1 MASDCSSFIRGEPER
16 WRRQEPEPF
25 AGEMDTPITRDGNRW
40 IDWRNES
47 TASTVF
53 NPDRDRMFVEEV
65 AREFAGIEFKMQ
77 SLCGAD
83 CQLACLKAFLLP
95 PSPPPSPLVAD
106 IRVGMIPVRIVCWW
120 MPRWANIGFDEPKQE
135 KETRSTEWQIK
146 KDANGN
152 MAAVKSCKSRGF
164 SFSKFFTFQIRIR
177 VNKWNSY
184 SLMIGSQTKIVLK
197 NGLQPSLLDSTGSL
211 RDLGSFSQVALI

>member
-95 PSPPPSPLVAD
+95 PSPPTIPSGGRHSSWNDSSQDRLLVNAEVSKYW
-106 IRVGMIPVRIVCWW
+106 IRRAKTREGNKKHGMANKERCKWQHGGGQELQIPWL
-120 MPRWANIGFDEPKQE
+120 FL
-135 KETRSTEWQIK
+135 
-146 KDANGN
+146 
-152 MAAVKSCKSRGF
+152 F
-164 SFSKFFTFQIRIR
+164 
-177 VNKWNSY
+177 
-184 SLMIGSQTKIVLK
+184 KIFYL
-197 NGLQPSLLDSTGSL
+197 SDSH
-211 RDLGSFSQVALI
+211 